1 MKADIWNLV
10 DILVNHDPRQGQLI
24 PESMMPFNLAGE
36 LLPAEPPPPQ
46 LEEPPQEIIL
56 CDENHCFC
64 EKLDEYGDSVCKH
77 DATQT
82 TTADQ

>member
-10 DILVNHDPRQGQLI
+10 DILMNHDPRQGQLI
-24 PESMMPFNLAGE
+24 PEEMMPFNLAGE

-64 EKLDEYGDSVCKH
+64 EMLDEYGDWVCKH
-77 DATQT
+77 DPTQNT
-82 TTADQ
+82 TDDQ

>member
-1 MKADIWNLV
+1 MKADN
-10 DILVNHDPRQGQLI
+10 QFQLI
-24 PESMMPFNLAGE
+24 PEEMMPFNLAGE

-46 LEEPPQEIIL
+46 LEEPPQEIKIL

-64 EKLDEYGDSVCKH
+64 DTLDEYGDSVCKH

-82 TTADQ
+82 TAAL